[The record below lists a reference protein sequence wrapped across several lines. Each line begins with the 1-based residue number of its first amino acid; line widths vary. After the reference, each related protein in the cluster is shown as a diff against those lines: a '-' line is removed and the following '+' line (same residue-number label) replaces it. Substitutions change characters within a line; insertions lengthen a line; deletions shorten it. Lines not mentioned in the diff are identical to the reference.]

1 MNPRKEAGA
10 PGCRRTRLLSTLK
23 NLVRLARP
31 GHWIKNTF
39 VFAALIF
46 SRHLT
51 QLDDVLTS
59 LLAFAAFCLAS
70 SAVYALNDV
79 VDRNEDARHPKKC
92 RRPVASGEIS
102 PGVACLFALVL
113 NIAAVAIALNVVR
126 GPAPLSQLLD
136 IDNSIHHG
144 VFAVRFEHGFALVLG
159 LYLAIMLAYILGLKR
174 VAILDVLILAVGFVL
189 RAYAGGV
196 AIDVWV
202 SPWLILC
209 TLTLALF
216 LGFAKRESERVA
228 LGAAAGETRLVEW
241 RMYDAKS
248 LEHMMTVSAALAVV
262 TYMLY
267 TVSPETIQRVGNPW
281 MFITVLPVV
290 YGVFRFHR
298 KAIMGQAG
306 DAVEMVRDPA
316 FVVTML
322 VWLGMVALVLTGGRL
337 CSGWSFGW
345 V

>member
-1 MNPRKEAGA
+1 MLN
-10 PGCRRTRLLSTLK
+10 TLK
-23 NLVRLARP
+23 NLIRLARP
-31 GHWIKNTF
+31 AHWIKNTF

-51 QLDDVLTS
+51 QIDDVLTS

-79 VDRNEDARHPKKC
+79 VDRNEDARHPQKC

-102 PGVACLFALVL
+102 PGAAGLFALLL
-113 NIAAVAIALNVVR
+113 NIAAIAVALNV
-126 GPAPLSQLLD
+126 GC
-136 IDNSIHHG
+136 H
-144 VFAVRFEHGFALVLG
+144 FALVLG
-159 LYLAIMLAYILGLKR
+159 LYLALMLAYILGLKR
-174 VAILDVLILAVGFVL
+174 VAILDVLILAAGFVL

-196 AIDVWV
+196 AINVWV

-228 LGAAAGETRLVEW
+228 LGAAAADTRLVEW
-241 RMYDAKS
+241 RIYDEKS
-248 LEHMMTVSAALAVV
+248 LAHMMTVSAALAVV

-281 MFITVLPVV
+281 MFVTVLPVV

-298 KAIMGQAG
+298 MAIMGQAG
-306 DAVEMVRDPA
+306 DAVEMIRDPA
-316 FVVTML
+316 FIVTML
-322 VWLGMVALVLTGGRL
+322 VWLGMVALVLMGGTLWEWRL
-337 CSGWSFGW
+337 EFWW

>member
-1 MNPRKEAGA
+1 MSG
-10 PGCRRTRLLSTLK
+10 LY

-31 GHWIKNTF
+31 THWIKNLF
-39 VFAALIF
+39 VLAALVFARRVTDGAAWAAAL
-46 SRHLT
+46 
-51 QLDDVLTS
+51 V
-59 LLAFAAFCLAS
+59 AVAAFCLAS

-79 VDRNEDARHPKKC
+79 VDRNEDARHPTKC
-92 RRPVASGEIS
+92 RRPVASGEIG
-102 PGVACLFALVL
+102 PGVAYLFALVL
-113 NIAAVAIALNVVR
+113 GIAAVAIALNVGR
-126 GPAPLSQLLD
+126 GVAPATPLPD
-136 IDNSIHHG
+136 IDFTQHRGI
-144 VFAVRFEHGFALVLG
+144 AVKAGPDFALVLG

-202 SPWLILC
+202 SPWLVLC

-228 LGAAAGETRLVEW
+228 LGPAAADTRLVEW
-241 RMYDAKS
+241 HIYDEKS
-248 LEHMMTVSAALAVV
+248 LAHMMTVSAALAVV

-281 MFITVLPVV
+281 MFLTVLPVV

-316 FVVTML
+316 FIVTML
-322 VWLGMVALVLTGGRL
+322 VWLGMVALVLMGGRL

>member
-1 MNPRKEAGA
+1 
-10 PGCRRTRLLSTLK
+10 LLNTLK
-23 NLVRLARP
+23 NLARLARP

-79 VDRNEDARHPKKC
+79 CDRNEDARHPKKC

-102 PGVACLFALVL
+102 PGAAAVLALIL
-113 NIAAVAIALNVVR
+113 NIAAIAIALKV
-126 GPAPLSQLLD
+126 GPA
-136 IDNSIHHG
+136 
-144 VFAVRFEHGFALVLG
+144 FAAVLG
-159 LYLAIMLAYILGLKR
+159 IYLAIMLGYVLGLKR

-228 LGAAAGETRLVEW
+228 LGAAAAETRLVEW
-241 RMYDAKS
+241 RIYDEKS
-248 LEHMMTVSAALAVV
+248 IEHMMTVSAALAVV

-281 MFITVLPVV
+281 MFVTVLPVV
-290 YGVFRFHR
+290 YGVFRFYR
-298 KAIMGQAG
+298 MAIMGRAG
-306 DAVEMVRDPA
+306 DAVEMVRRDPA
-316 FVVTML
+316 FVVTVL
-322 VWLGMVALVLTGGRL
+322 AWLAMVALVLMSGRL
-337 CSGWSFGW
+337 
-345 V
+345 

>member
-1 MNPRKEAGA
+1 VLN
-10 PGCRRTRLLSTLK
+10 TLK
-23 NLVRLARP
+23 NLIRLARP
-31 GHWIKNTF
+31 AHWIKNTF

-51 QLDDVLTS
+51 QIDDVLTS

-79 VDRNEDARHPKKC
+79 VDRNEDARHPQKC

-102 PGVACLFALVL
+102 PGAAGLFALLL
-113 NIAAVAIALNVVR
+113 NIAAIAVALNV
-126 GPAPLSQLLD
+126 GC
-136 IDNSIHHG
+136 H
-144 VFAVRFEHGFALVLG
+144 FALVLG
-159 LYLAIMLAYILGLKR
+159 LYLALMLAYILGLKR
-174 VAILDVLILAVGFVL
+174 VAILDVLILAAGFVL

-196 AIDVWV
+196 AINVWV

-228 LGAAAGETRLVEW
+228 LGAAAADTRLVEW
-241 RMYDAKS
+241 RIYDEKS
-248 LEHMMTVSAALAVV
+248 LAHMMTVSAALAVV

-281 MFITVLPVV
+281 MFVTVLPVV

-298 KAIMGQAG
+298 MAIMGQAG
-306 DAVEMVRDPA
+306 DAVEMIRDPA
-316 FVVTML
+316 FIVTML
-322 VWLGMVALVLTGGRL
+322 VWLGMVALVLMGGTLWEWRL
-337 CSGWSFGW
+337 EFWW

>member
-1 MNPRKEAGA
+1 MPN
-10 PGCRRTRLLSTLK
+10 TLK

-31 GHWIKNTF
+31 SHWIKNTF

-51 QLDDVLTS
+51 QIDDVLAS

-79 VDRNEDARHPKKC
+79 VDRSEDARHPKKC
-92 RRPVASGEIS
+92 RRPVASGEIG
-102 PGVACLFALVL
+102 PCTAGLFALLL
-113 NIAAVAIALNVVR
+113 NIIAIVIALKV
-126 GPAPLSQLLD
+126 GGA
-136 IDNSIHHG
+136 
-144 VFAVRFEHGFALVLG
+144 FALVLG
-159 LYLAIMLAYILGLKR
+159 LYLAIMLGYVLGLKR

-216 LGFAKRESERVA
+216 LGFAKRENERVA
-228 LGAAAGETRLVEW
+228 LGAVASETRLVEW
-241 RMYDAKS
+241 RIYDEKS

-298 KAIMGQAG
+298 MAILGRGG
-306 DAVEMVRDPA
+306 DAVEMVCRDPA
-316 FVVTML
+316 FAVTVA
-322 VWLGMVALVLTGGRL
+322 VWLGMVALVLMGGRL
-337 CSGWSFGW
+337 
-345 V
+345 